1 MPPPPTRPPV
11 PPKPTMIVSE
21 LPTKPV
27 IKAILIRV
35 VPTHQTRV
43 KLREQLHKELIDE
56 LKATFME
63 WEERK
68 RLGVKDY
75 IFIRPRKNN
84 ERVNQLMKS
93 IKESRKI

>member
-1 MPPPPTRPPV
+1 VPPPPTRPPV
-11 PPKPTMIVSE
+11 PPKPTMMIVSE
-21 LPTKPV
+21 LPTKPAT
-27 IKAILIRV
+27 KPKPIRV

-43 KLREQLHKELIDE
+43 TLREQLHKELIDE

-75 IFIRPRKNN
+75 RFIRPRKNK
-84 ERVNQLMKS
+84 ERVNNS
-93 IKESRKI
+93 